1 MESNAKRAFD
11 ENCKDIERLLEF
23 HQEVG
28 GEERGRRYGLEVLN
42 KSAVILLCSFWE
54 AYCEDIAA
62 EGISHLVEHASS
74 AQDLSDDIKKKVAKD
89 IKGEQNE
96 LAVWFLADDDW
107 RSYLNQRLEK
117 LKIERNRV
125 LNTPNTKNIND
136 FFNKALGIEQIS
148 QKWYWK
154 KMPKENSTRKLDEFI
169 ELRGT
174 IAHRG
179 KLDDN
184 SVKKEQVIAFL
195 KHIQTLVSKIDRE
208 VFDTVTRSTGR
219 EHW

>member
-148 QKWYWK
+148 QKWY
-154 KMPKENSTRKLDEFI
+154 
-169 ELRGT
+169 
-174 IAHRG
+174 
-179 KLDDN
+179 
-184 SVKKEQVIAFL
+184 
-195 KHIQTLVSKIDRE
+195 
-208 VFDTVTRSTGR
+208 
-219 EHW
+219 